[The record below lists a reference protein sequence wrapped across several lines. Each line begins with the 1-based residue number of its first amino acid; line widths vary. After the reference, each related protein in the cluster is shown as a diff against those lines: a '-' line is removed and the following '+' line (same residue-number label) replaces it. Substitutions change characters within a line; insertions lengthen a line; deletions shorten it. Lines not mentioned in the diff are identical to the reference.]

1 MQPEISRQEK
11 PVRTLIQPLK
21 RFVMS
26 YTRHFQSTLIIASA
40 LASGLAFAADPDRFR
55 NGQSFYGQPGDA
67 ASDSR
72 VVELTM
78 ASHVNAKHGELL
90 RFVSGGKSFVW
101 QFNGLDGR
109 AVELQR
115 IAPAEFDAK
124 GTTVH
129 IGKDLL
135 NRR

>member
-1 MQPEISRQEK
+1 M
-11 PVRTLIQPLK
+11 
-21 RFVMS
+21 MY
-26 YTRHFQSTLIIASA
+26 YTKAFRSVLSVAAAIASGV
-40 LASGLAFAADPDRFR
+40 SFAASPDQFR
-55 NGQSFYGQPGDA
+55 NGQSYYGQPGDPTA
-67 ASDSR
+67 DSR
-72 VVELTM
+72 VVELAA
-78 ASHVNAKHGELL
+78 ASHVNAKHGEVL
-90 RFVSGGKSFVW
+90 RFASGGRSFVW
-101 QFNGLDGR
+101 QLNGLAGR